1 MASASPSTALQETSV
16 SHLLPLLI
24 RPSHLHGPLF
34 CRMTLAFCYTMLQ
47 ATAAKDLPEGVEQ
60 PQSQIVVLNMED
72 GDRGF
77 RPHLPLPSSQRSC
90 PDR

>member
-1 MASASPSTALQETSV
+1 MSSASPSTELQETSV
-16 SHLLPLLI
+16 SLLLPLLI

-34 CRMTLAFCYTMLQ
+34 CRMILAFCYMLQ
-47 ATAAKDLPEGVEQ
+47 AAAAKDLPEGVEQ
-60 PQSQIVVLNMED
+60 PQSHIVVNSMED

-77 RPHLPLPSSQRSC
+77 CPHLPLPSSQRLC